1 MFFLTAPG
9 AVKFAKVTGENINK
23 RLAIVL
29 DNRVVSAPNINSQIK
44 ESGIIEG
51 NFTAEK
57 ADALALVLRSG
68 ALPAEMIV
76 LEERT
81 VGPSLGLDSIKKGV
95 LASIV
100 GMLCVF
106 VASSSTTASPA

>member
-1 MFFLTAPG
+1 VGCGPTAASASTGRDLNDARVDRDKFNQPAVMFFLNAAG

-29 DNRVVSAPNINSQIK
+29 DKRVQSAPNINSQIK

-57 ADALALVLRSG
+57 ADALSLVLRSG
-68 ALPAEMIV
+68 
-76 LEERT
+76 
-81 VGPSLGLDSIKKGV
+81 
-95 LASIV
+95 
-100 GMLCVF
+100 
-106 VASSSTTASPA
+106 